1 MARAK
6 ESQRQLMNAMAGLV
20 GMPPIMQNPM
30 MTILAEMNGSFL
42 ESVATAQKDWMDF
55 VHRRIKEDVAVSR
68 KLMRCQSLPEMHQI
82 YSEYLETASEH
93 YQRQSEKLVERGE
106 SMAQHLAETTEA
118 AAKEEA
124 RARH

>member
-1 MARAK
+1 MAQAK
-6 ESQRQLMNAMAGLV
+6 NAQRHTMNSIAGMV

-30 MTILAEMNGSFL
+30 MAILAEMNGSFL
-42 ESVATAQKDWMDF
+42 ESVATAQKDWVDF

-68 KLMRCQSLPEMHQI
+68 QLMRCQSLAEMHQI
-82 YSEYLETASEH
+82 YSHYLRTAFEQ
-93 YQRQSEKLVERGE
+93 YQKESEKVVQRGE

-118 AAKEEA
+118 AVKEGA